1 MLFSSINTMAYLCFT
16 ALYLV
21 LRIYIKLVIQV
32 VLPYNLKN
40 LEKYIAIEDRLFMEE
55 YENPE
60 QQFSI
65 HNLNNYQTLIKTLDA
80 DTMFS
85 IN

>member
-1 MLFSSINTMAYLCFT
+1 MGYIVFT
-16 ALYLV
+16 ALYLS
-21 LRIYIKLVIQV
+21 LRIYVKLVLQV

-40 LEKYIAIEDRLFMEE
+40 LERYIAIEDRLFMEE

-60 QQFSI
+60 QQFCI
-65 HNLNNYQTLIKTLDA
+65 HNLNNYQTLIKTLDIA
-80 DTMFS
+80 TMNS